1 MILSRYI
8 NKQIIK
14 SILMVLLLL
23 VGIQSFIQLAA
34 QLQDVGKGEY
44 GWGLAFLFV
53 PLMLPSDIYELFP
66 MAALIGS
73 LIALGRLA
81 SRSELIVMRTSG
93 LSKAQIVRSVLM
105 GAFILLIFITLVGE
119 WLGPMARD
127 KALTFKNEALSNGQT
142 LSIKNGMWVKDHRNF
157 LHIRNIL
164 SATQISGVTRYG
176 FDKNHKLILASY
188 ASLGQYENG
197 RWTFYDVDQSEI
209 FFDHVK
215 KQHFKEQKWP
225 FKIDPSHLGIHEVDP
240 NQLSFLQLNDYIH
253 FRKHSGF
260 GVGIFEFVF
269 WKRVFQPLATLV
281 MILLA
286 VPFIFGPLR
295 SVPMGPR
302 IVLGVIIGFVFYIL
316 NQFFGPF
323 SLVYQLPPVVA
334 AAAPIILFA
343 LVGFYLLLFRK
354 N

>member
-1 MILSRYI
+1 LILSRYI
-8 NKQIIK
+8 NTQVIK
-14 SILMVLLLL
+14 SILLVLLLL

-53 PLMLPSDIYELFP
+53 PLMLPSDIYQLFP

-73 LIALGRLA
+73 LMGLGRLA
-81 SRSELIVMRTSG
+81 SRSELIVMRASG

-105 GAFILLIFITLVGE
+105 GVFILLILITLVGE
-119 WLGPMARD
+119 WLGPIARD
-127 KALTFKNEALSNGQT
+127 KALSLKNEALSNGQT
-142 LSIKNGMWVKDHRNF
+142 LSTKHGMWVKDHRNF
-157 LHIRNIL
+157 LHIRNVL
-164 SATQISGVTRYG
+164 SVDQISGITRYR
-176 FDKNHKLILASY
+176 FDKKHNLVLASY
-188 ASLGQYENG
+188 ASFGQYAG
-197 RWTFYDVDQSEI
+197 GKWKFYDVDQSEI
-209 FFDHVK
+209 FIDHVNK
-215 KQHFKEQKWP
+215 KHFKEQEWP
-225 FKIDPSHLGIHEVDP
+225 FKIDPSHLGIHEIDP

-269 WKRVFQPLATLV
+269 WKRIFQPLGTLV

-295 SVPMGPR
+295 SVPMGAR
-302 IVLGVIIGFVFYIL
+302 IVSGVVIGFVFYIL
-316 NQFFGPF
+316 NQFFGPI

-334 AAAPIILFA
+334 AAAPVFLFA
-343 LVGFYLLLFRK
+343 LVGSYLLLFRK
-354 N
+354 T